1 MLIKT
6 LPVGQLETNCY
17 VVTDEDSLDCAV
29 IDPGDESGTILDY
42 LEDNKLHCRA
52 VLLTHAHFDHVGAAN
67 ALLEA
72 TGARLYMC
80 EKELELVKGGA
91 SGRFT
96 VPEDV
101 KYYRDGDTVEVGG
114 LRFEVMETPGHTPG
128 HICLYDREEC
138 VMCLGDHVLF
148 DITPNITTWP
158 DFEDPLGKYV
168 HSLMDISIFNVR
180 LPLPA
185 HRSVGSVTM
194 SERIGA
200 IIEHHG
206 ARIREMLGI
215 LEREPGLTAYE
226 LSGRMTW
233 RVRGKSPS
241 WADFP
246 LQQKWFAVGETA
258 AHLEYLTV
266 RGRAW
271 RELSGG
277 FWRYYI

>member
-72 TGARLYMC
+72 TGARLYMS

-101 KYYRDGDTVEVGG
+101 KYYRDGDTVEVGS

-128 HICLYDREEC
+128 GVTLRCGEALFT
-138 VMCLGDHVLF
+138 GDTLF
-148 DITPNITTWP
+148 RGSCGRT
-158 DFEDPLGKYV
+158 DFAGGDMRQELR
-168 HSLMDISIFNVR
+168 SLKRIAELPGDYEVYPGHAESSTLSI
-180 LPLPA
+180 
-185 HRSVGSVTM
+185 
-194 SERIGA
+194 
-200 IIEHHG
+200 
-206 ARIREMLGI
+206 
-215 LEREPGLTAYE
+215 EREHNPY
-226 LSGRMTW
+226 
-233 RVRGKSPS
+233 VRH
-241 WADFP
+241 A
-246 LQQKWFAVGETA
+246 
-258 AHLEYLTV
+258 LEKM
-266 RGRAW
+266 
-271 RELSGG
+271 
-277 FWRYYI
+277 

>member
-1 MLIKT
+1 M
-6 LPVGQLETNCY
+6 
-17 VVTDEDSLDCAV
+17 
-29 IDPGDESGTILDY
+29 
-42 LEDNKLHCRA
+42 
-52 VLLTHAHFDHVGAAN
+52 F
-67 ALLEA
+67 
-72 TGARLYMC
+72 
-80 EKELELVKGGA
+80 
-91 SGRFT
+91 
-96 VPEDV
+96 
-101 KYYRDGDTVEVGG
+101 
-114 LRFEVMETPGHTPG
+114 
-128 HICLYDREEC
+128 
-138 VMCLGDHVLF
+138 LGDHVLF

-233 RVRGKSPS
+233 RVRGKSRPGPTSPFSRSGSPS
-241 WADFP
+241 ERRRRTSNTSP
-246 LQQKWFAVGETA
+246 SEA
-258 AHLEYLTV
+258 APGV
-266 RGRAW
+266 
-271 RELSGG
+271 S
-277 FWRYYI
+277 